1 MKLVECAV
9 ILLFFTAAGMYASSQ
24 LGKRRRQ
31 LRSLEKAILSL
42 YREVDYHLSP
52 LADAFMQTAGR
63 AEPPWDN
70 FFRQMGE
77 NIKMQQTLN
86 TTMEEI
92 LGDSI
97 RTSAKF
103 HPWDSDLEILRT
115 MGKGLGEL
123 DKKMQLARL
132 DLAIEEI
139 RQAEQE
145 AGEEQKQKGKL
156 YQTLGVCM
164 GILGVILII

>member
-1 MKLVECAV
+1 
-9 ILLFFTAAGMYASSQ
+9 
-24 LGKRRRQ
+24 
-31 LRSLEKAILSL
+31 
-42 YREVDYHLSP
+42 
-52 LADAFMQTAGR
+52 
-63 AEPPWDN
+63 
-70 FFRQMGE
+70 MGE

-97 RTSAKF
+97 RTAAKY

-123 DKKMQLARL
+123 DKKMQLARFE
-132 DLAIEEI
+132 LAIEEI